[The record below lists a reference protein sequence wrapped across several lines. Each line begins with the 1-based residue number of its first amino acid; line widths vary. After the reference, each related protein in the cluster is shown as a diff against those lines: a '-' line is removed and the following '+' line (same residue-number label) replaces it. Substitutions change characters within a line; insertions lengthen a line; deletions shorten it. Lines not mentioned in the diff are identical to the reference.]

1 MRGKVVGIDLY
12 TWLHKDLVGLGHG
25 PGNDQMEEV
34 VKCTLARARRLA
46 QAGIQAVFCVEGDL
60 LPGKAD
66 TAEGRTHV
74 RAAAME
80 ALFALYE
87 EGDELGNELLEG
99 AVVTREES
107 EQMFEQLRK
116 LRSAAAC
123 ITVDMLYLLLRKLRW
138 TPSTHQIG
146 H

>member
-1 MRGKVVGIDLY
+1 MGLPGIFKLLRELGFTVDFLKEMRGKVVGIDLY

-66 TAEGRTHV
+66 TAEGRTHI

-80 ALFALYE
+80 ELLPLYE
-87 EGDELGNELLEG
+87 EGTSIIGHPRGHAD
-99 AVVTREES
+99 AKVIS
-107 EQMFEQLRK
+107 Q
-116 LRSAAAC
+116 
-123 ITVDMLYLLLRKLRW
+123 IIYI
-138 TPSTHQIG
+138 THQIG